1 MHKLLIFHE
10 DLSSIQKLSALFE
23 QDYYCLR
30 ATSAGEALSVLEQH
44 EVSVIIV
51 DQSVNTSEFLKASAE
66 IAPLLVRIQ
75 LSART
80 AIEELVSAV
89 NSGLLHAHIQTPV
102 ANEEMRLNVHR
113 AIVKYEE
120 NKRVKGLITS
130 NARLQLRARQSKLS
144 FVRSLS
150 AVLRI
155 KDEVSHLRGVRVSQ
169 YADILAGDFNLNE
182 DLREDLRAAALLHE
196 ISLLTGS
203 TSNADTNLRSAMAL
217 SCFPDLLDA
226 ADIVRFCSENFDGS
240 GGPNGLVGEQIPI
253 GSRILRVAVE
263 YDLLTQ
269 VPDSSHEDALKIVRK
284 QSGRALDP
292 RVVDSLSFVETK
304 EREGSRYVVRVAEV
318 ETISLAVH

>member
-292 RVVDSLSFVETK
+292 RVVDSLSFLETK
-304 EREGSRYVVRVAEV
+304 EREGSRYVVRVADV